1 MRVKQALLDPASIFK
16 DPQDV
21 LLSQELTRD
30 QKIQILRR
38 WSYEIREL
46 QVAEEENMQ
55 GKTQVDLQSVLNAL
69 RTLGAVIDLEREP
82 PTKQGGGEE

>member
-1 MRVKQALLDPASIFK
+1 MRVKQALLDPTSIFK
-16 DPQDV
+16 EPQEV

-69 RTLGAVIDLEREP
+69 RTLGAVVDLEHEP
-82 PTKQGGGEE
+82 PTKQGGEEE